1 MRAEGLTA
9 IVLTFNEEANL
20 GRCLAG
26 LAGWVPRIV
35 VVDSGST
42 DGTQVIARARGAEVV
57 VHRFETY
64 ARQWMWALDT
74 LDIDGEW
81 VLGLDADQ
89 TVTETLRDDIVAR
102 LADGAPG
109 MDGFYILR
117 RYVFRGRM
125 LRHGGQYPKYLLK
138 LFRRKAVVV
147 DTGELLDHHF
157 YVRGGTARLSGELV
171 EENRKEGDLAFW
183 IAKQARHAALRAQ
196 EELAWREGRTWPL
209 RPALFGTPDQRVLW
223 LRRVWLRCP
232 LYVRPFALFLYRY
245 VLQRGFLDG
254 PQGLVF
260 HLGMGLWFPLLVDF
274 AIGEARAARR
284 GGR

>member
-9 IVLTFNEEANL
+9 IVPTFNEEANL
-20 GRCLAG
+20 PRCLAS

-42 DGTQVIARARGAEVV
+42 DGTEAKARAGGAQVV
-57 VHRFETY
+57 VHHFETY
-64 ARQWMWALDT
+64 TRQWMWALDT
-74 LDIDGEW
+74 LDLDGEW

-89 TVTETLRDDIVAR
+89 VVTEALRDDIVAR

-109 MDGFYILR
+109 VDGFYVLR

-125 LRHGGQYPKYLLK
+125 LCHGGQYPKYLLK
-138 LFRRKAVVV
+138 LFRRKAVVL
-147 DTGELLDHHF
+147 DPGELLDHHF
-157 YVRGGTARLSGELV
+157 YVRGSTARLRGEMV

-183 IAKQARHAALRAQ
+183 VAKQVQHAALRAR
-196 EELAWREGRTWPL
+196 EELTWRRGRAWPL
-209 RPALFGTPDQRVLW
+209 RPALLGTPDQRVLW
-223 LRRVWLRCP
+223 LRRLWVRSP
-232 LYVRPFALFLYRY
+232 LYVRPFALFFCRY

-260 HLGMGLWFPLLVDF
+260 HLGMALWFPLLVDL
-274 AIGEARAARR
+274 ALGEARAARR
-284 GGR
+284 AGR